1 MFAVQINVTWY
12 LRLFSSCGFSF
23 IQTATLHMCQFSE
36 MEDPDANEQTRGFI
50 NKTEDL
56 RVRRETEKTTE
67 KQM

>member
-1 MFAVQINVTWY
+1 MSLDTSDCSLPV
-12 LRLFSSCGFSF
+12 GFLSF
-23 IQTATLHMCQFSE
+23 KQLHYTCQFSE
-36 MEDPDANEQTRGFI
+36 MEDPDANEQTKGFI